1 VECHDFPCQKYDPM
15 HNNSINKNTPTPS
28 GTVKIGKKLLENLP
42 PMYRMVA
49 EYKIE
54 NRDWE
59 LIESTGAA
67 E

>member
-1 VECHDFPCQKYDPM
+1 MTESHKTQK
-15 HNNSINKNTPTPS
+15 NPTRS
-28 GTVKIGKKLLENLP
+28 GIVKIEKELLENLP

-67 E
+67 